1 MNVLIVDDSGVMRS
15 VVARAL
21 AQAGLK
27 LDKILQASNG
37 AEGLASARNTIDL
50 GLIVSDCHMP
60 VMDGLSFI
68 KEIRKLPQHALTPIL
83 VVSTEGNLDKMDEA
97 ERAGANAYVAK
108 PFTQEAVKSALA
120 RLFPG
125 GKMANTDDGR

>member
-15 VVARAL
+15 VVIRTL

-37 AEGLASARNTIDL
+37 AEGLACLKSMRDL
-50 GLIVSDCHMP
+50 GLIVSDRHMP
-60 VMDGLSFI
+60 VMDGLCFI
-68 KEIRKLPQHALTPIL
+68 KEVRRLPEHARTPIL
-83 VVSTEGNLDKMDEA
+83 VVSTEGNVDKKDEA

-125 GKMANTDDGR
+125 GDPTNTGGGR

>member
-1 MNVLIVDDSGVMRS
+1 
-15 VVARAL
+15 
-21 AQAGLK
+21 
-27 LDKILQASNG
+27 
-37 AEGLASARNTIDL
+37 
-50 GLIVSDCHMP
+50 
-60 VMDGLSFI
+60 
-68 KEIRKLPQHALTPIL
+68 
-83 VVSTEGNLDKMDEA
+83 MDEA